1 MALAGYG
8 LALAIPAPRCWR
20 RRCGGIVHA
29 SASPPPP
36 GDSQRLRILE
46 SLGEVSSSLIALS
59 EAMAKASL
67 AVQQL
72 AQAIREDAGVG
83 VESYVSDV
91 GDNRPG
97 IGSDNETTLRL
108 PSQDIQDRNTLSHG
122 LAFRLQ
128 QSFLQMRLEG
138 LGKPFELAAEEFVSA
153 CIEAHQSSISMEEL
167 QLQLILADGA
177 LSGVFAIQT
186 DDPKASYLM
195 SEEARLRA
203 AWIRYVYVTI
213 SEVNARQ
220 NQTAGPRSTATDP
233 EDDETTG
240 LGSNSTVRDD
250 DPSNVFVK
258 QVIKGAV
265 DEGYNLAKLKLEQ
278 EYSGPPQSP
287 SVRTLRQSNFLILL
301 AFEIFSRK

>member
-1 MALAGYG
+1 
-8 LALAIPAPRCWR
+8 
-20 RRCGGIVHA
+20 
-29 SASPPPP
+29 
-36 GDSQRLRILE
+36 
-46 SLGEVSSSLIALS
+46 
-59 EAMAKASL
+59 MAKASL